1 MSIAEKLADL
11 EGELKVLVDTLD
23 GTKSDAA
30 TNSQKISAL
39 ETDSKLH
46 GQLIQQV
53 LVKTNNHKA
62 KYPSLAEGVAGGSS
76 NQPLQM
82 TGGTNRDGAP
92 DGNDNDQCERKQE
105 ADRESQPIPVSP
117 RIDSTT
123 QQLHGT
129 FVIPADQRRID
140 STTRQ
145 LHGTFVIPADQRR
158 IDSTTQQLHG
168 TFVIPADQRR
178 IDSTTQQL
186 RDTFVIPADQRRIDS
201 TTQQLRGTFVIPA
214 AQRRIDSTTQ
224 QLRGTFVIPA
234 DQRRI
239 ESTTQQLRDTFVIPA
254 DQRRIDSTTQQLRDT
269 FVIPADQRR
278 KQKKQLQREKRSK
291 QPRNTRTRGTI
302 AGQGIDAA
310 GVTMVP
316 PPDRDFFIC
325 RVHKSDGVSEVGEYI
340 TRKGVKFR
348 KLTKASNNNA
358 KMNSFKLTISV
369 NDINKVKDPLLCPKG
384 WNVRRW

>member
-39 ETDSKLH
+39 ETDSKLN

-53 LVKTNNHKA
+53 LVKTNDHNA

-76 NQPLQM
+76 NQPLQK

-123 QQLHGT
+123 QQLR
-129 FVIPADQRRID
+129 D
-140 STTRQ
+140 
-145 LHGTFVIPADQRR
+145 
-158 IDSTTQQLHG
+158 

-186 RDTFVIPADQRRIDS
+186 RDTFVIPADQRRID
-201 TTQQLRGTFVIPA
+201 
-214 AQRRIDSTTQ
+214 
-224 QLRGTFVIPA
+224 
-234 DQRRI
+234 
-239 ESTTQQLRDTFVIPA
+239 STTQQLRDTFVIPA

-278 KQKKQLQREKRSK
+278 KQKKQLQRENRSK